1 MTNYEHIIS
10 QMTPENFANYS
21 LKLVMVNDR
30 PFYMTSSGQ
39 LYYTTEYE
47 KALRHEYNILTT
59 VIPGTEENEEK
70 AETQTDIASEKIPEE
85 VSKVETQTNTTDEK
99 TEKISSEEVST
110 DKTFIDN
117 KK

>member
-10 QMTPENFANYS
+10 QMTPENFASYS
-21 LKLVMVNDR
+21 LKLVMVNDQ

-39 LYYTTEYE
+39 LYYTTDYE

-59 VIPGTEENEEK
+59 VIPDTEEKTEEK
-70 AETQTDIASEKIPEE
+70 AEAQTD
-85 VSKVETQTNTTDEK
+85 TTDEK
-99 TEKISSEEVST
+99 TEKISEEVSM
-110 DKTFIDN
+110 DN

>member
-10 QMTPENFANYS
+10 QMTPENFASYS
-21 LKLVMVNDR
+21 LKLVLVNDR

-59 VIPGTEENEEK
+59 VIPGTEEKTEEK
-70 AETQTDIASEKIPEE
+70 AEMQTD
-85 VSKVETQTNTTDEK
+85 TTDEK
-99 TEKISSEEVST
+99 TEKISTEEVST

>member
-21 LKLVMVNDR
+21 LKLVLVNDR

-59 VIPGTEENEEK
+59 VIPDTEEKTEGK
-70 AETQTDIASEKIPEE
+70 AEAQTD
-85 VSKVETQTNTTDEK
+85 TTDEK
-99 TEKISSEEVST
+99 ISEEVST
-110 DKTFIDN
+110 DS
-117 KK
+117 KKK

>member
-21 LKLVMVNDR
+21 LKLVLVNDR

-59 VIPGTEENEEK
+59 VIPGTEEK
-70 AETQTDIASEKIPEE
+70 AEMQTD
-85 VSKVETQTNTTDEK
+85 TTDEK

>member
-10 QMTPENFANYS
+10 QMTPENFASYS
-21 LKLVMVNDR
+21 LKLVLVNNQ

-39 LYYTTEYE
+39 LYPTTKYE
-47 KALRHEYNILTT
+47 DALRHEYSILTT
-59 VIPGTEENEEK
+59 VIPGTEEKTEEK
-70 AETQTDIASEKIPEE
+70 AEAQTD
-85 VSKVETQTNTTDEK
+85 TTDEK

-110 DKTFIDN
+110 DN